1 MIQDARQAPDGSR
14 FETDLA
20 VVGAGAAGITIARAL
35 AGAPFRICL
44 VESGGLEP
52 DDRTQALAA
61 AENVGLPY
69 GPVEATRLRYFGG
82 TTNHWGGWCRPLDAL
97 DFERRDWVPLSGW
110 PIGRADLDAYY
121 PEASRICEAGR
132 FAYDDVAYWEGRLGL
147 QGSGLPDSGIVRRVI
162 QFSPPTRFG
171 ARYRG
176 ELERASNL
184 LVLLNANVV
193 EIRTTDDAAEVTG
206 LSLATLDGKRHTLAA
221 KLCVLAAGGIENAR
235 LLLLSNGIRPAGLG
249 NAQDMVG
256 RCFMEHPHVYSM
268 ASILT
273 PDASGISPLALEE
286 QEADGIGLRGNFM
299 PAEDL
304 QRRERLQ
311 NATFTIGIAARY
323 PSRDAIPPTA
333 PALAAPLLDLLHE
346 GGAPSGDFGA
356 RIGVGGAGEQRPN
369 RDSRVTLSDRGDAL
383 GLPLARLDWRL
394 APEDKASLVRN
405 LRALGGAFAAAGLGR
420 MHIELPPGEAWPAE
434 LTGGN
439 HHMGTT
445 RMSADPRE
453 GVVDAD
459 CRVHGMANLYVAGSS
474 VFPTCGA
481 ANPTLTIVAL
491 ALRLADHLRRRTG

>member
-1 MIQDARQAPDGSR
+1 MNQDARQIADGGR
-14 FETDLA
+14 LETDLA
-20 VVGAGAAGITIARAL
+20 IVGAGAAGITIARAL

-44 VESGGLEP
+44 VESGGFEP
-52 DDRTQALAA
+52 DERTQALAA

-69 GPVEATRLRYFGG
+69 GPIEATRLRYFGG

-147 QGSGLPDSGIVRRVI
+147 RGFGLPDSGIVRRVI

-176 ELERASNL
+176 DLERASNL

-193 EIRTTDDAAEVTG
+193 EIQTTENAAEVTG
-206 LSLATLDGKRHTLAA
+206 LSLATLDGKRHALAA
-221 KLCVLAAGGIENAR
+221 KLCVIGAGAIENAR
-235 LLLLSNGIRPAGLG
+235 LLLLSNRARPVGLG

-268 ASILT
+268 ASILM
-273 PDASGISPLALEE
+273 PDASRVSPLALEE

-299 PAEDL
+299 PAEDF

-311 NATFTIGIAARY
+311 NATFTLGIAARY
-323 PSRDAIPPTA
+323 PSRDAIPSTE
-333 PALAAPLLDLLHE
+333 PALAGPLLDLLHE
-346 GGAPSGDFGA
+346 GAAPSGEFGA

-369 RDSRVTLSDRGDAL
+369 RDSRVTLSDRRDAF

-394 APEDKASLVRN
+394 APEDKASLLRN

-420 MHIELPPGEAWPAE
+420 MLVELPDGAAWPAE

-445 RMSADPRE
+445 RMSADPRD
-453 GVVDAD
+453 GVIDAD

-491 ALRLADHLRRRTG
+491 ALRLADHLRQRFG